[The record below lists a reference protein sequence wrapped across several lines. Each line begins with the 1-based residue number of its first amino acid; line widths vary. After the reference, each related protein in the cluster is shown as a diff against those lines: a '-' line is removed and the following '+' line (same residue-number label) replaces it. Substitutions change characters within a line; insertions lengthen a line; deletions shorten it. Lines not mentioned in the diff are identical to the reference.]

1 MESTENAFG
10 IKINAQVITNE
21 QMIADHF
28 NEFFI
33 NIASNLKQPLKPS
46 QFEKLNNY
54 INSKVIDDI
63 SFDIP
68 LINCTF
74 VTSFHSSMDG
84 TKSTGLDCIAP
95 RLLKI
100 GSSVLSPSITFMINK
115 SITSG
120 VFRHFGNLL
129 K

>member
-1 MESTENAFG
+1 
-10 IKINAQVITNE
+10 
-21 QMIADHF
+21 MIADHF
-28 NEFFI
+28 NDFYL

-46 QFEKLNNY
+46 HLKKKLNNF
-54 INSKVIDDI
+54 INSKVTDDV
-63 SFDIP
+63 SFVIP

-74 VTSFHSSMDG
+74 LTYFLSSMDG
-84 TKSTGLDCIAP
+84 TKSTRLDCIGP

-100 GSSVLSPSITFMINK
+100 GSTVLSPSITFIINK

-120 VFRHFGNLL
+120 VFPSIWKML